1 MQYKQQLNISIK
13 QIEEDLNGN
22 DTSPSRQYDSFKLI
36 NNLSIKTKDS
46 LEQKFKQIKRR
57 QNHHKSEIHQ
67 PTKMAIDIKQNETD
81 KRGAT
86 CEQLPSDLQIET
98 QIRQQKKKNIKVS
111 ELSVSKNNVLESN
124 SSSYSSKI
132 GSKQNCV
139 KGILKKQTLESSF
152 SDNNSRS
159 SSIESRKSVKFNLVQ
174 PNIRIAL
181 NQWK

>member
-1 MQYKQQLNISIK
+1 MQSKQQMNISIK
-13 QIEEDLNGN
+13 QIEDDLNGN

-46 LEQKFKQIKRR
+46 VEQKFKLIKRR
-57 QNHHKSEIHQ
+57 QNHHKSEIHH
-67 PTKMAIDIKQNETD
+67 PTKNTQDNKTHETEQ
-81 KRGAT
+81 RGAT
-86 CEQLPSDLQIET
+86 CEKLLSELQIDT
-98 QIRQQKKKNIKVS
+98 QIRQQIKKHIKVS
-111 ELSVSKNNVLESN
+111 EQCVSKNNVLESN

-159 SSIESRKSVKFNLVQ
+159 SSVASGKSVKFNLVQ
-174 PNIRIAL
+174 PNVRMAL

>member
-1 MQYKQQLNISIK
+1 MNISIK
-13 QIEEDLNGN
+13 QIEDDLNGN

-46 LEQKFKQIKRR
+46 VEQKFKLIKRR
-57 QNHHKSEIHQ
+57 QNHHKSEIHR
-67 PTKMAIDIKQNETD
+67 PTKNTQDNKTHETEQ
-81 KRGAT
+81 RGGT
-86 CEQLPSDLQIET
+86 CEKLLSELQIDT
-98 QIRQQKKKNIKVS
+98 QIRQQIKKNIKVS
-111 ELSVSKNNVLESN
+111 EQCVSKNNVLESN

-159 SSIESRKSVKFNLVQ
+159 SSVASGKSVKFNLVQ
-174 PNIRIAL
+174 ANVRMAL